1 MQIHYNPEYD
11 PAKIE
16 AEVDDIAQQITAK
29 ADEAAKTVT
38 ESFGD
43 FEIPESEFERL
54 NLQLENATE
63 K

>member
-1 MQIHYNPEYD
+1 MISLSKLRQ
-11 PAKIE
+11 
-16 AEVDDIAQQITAK
+16 K
-29 ADEAAKTVT
+29 ADEAAKTAT

-63 K
+63 KNEPVAG